1 MELAVLE
8 ATVDGAAVEWEDIR
22 HSLPAAAFGKIIKL
36 EFRFQS
42 DDLQNFAGW
51 YVDDIAVTVP

>member
-1 MELAVLE
+1 
-8 ATVDGAAVEWEDIR
+8 TPDWEQVTR
-22 HSLPAAAFGKIIKL
+22 KLPPSALGKNIVI

-51 YVDDIAVTVP
+51 YIDDLEVTVP